1 MLKLSDTWNWY
12 YDHSKSALMLDL
24 DDGMLFK
31 ANLKTKDL
39 IPCAFQTN
47 QFNVE
52 DAQAFHTFR
61 DSIATLPLN
70 EPRQAELNLNCVAAK
85 RFHKPVQPKSWFFD
99 AGNGVD
105 IPCEGMLVQMQN
117 SLNQGIFIV
126 VEAGDNAS
134 ICALVDLQDFQLNGY
149 KTLKFGDMVKV
160 MHDRMTHIEYV
171 EVAQP
176 ISMVS

>member
-1 MLKLSDTWNWY
+1 
-12 YDHSKSALMLDL
+12 
-24 DDGMLFK
+24 
-31 ANLKTKDL
+31 
-39 IPCAFQTN
+39 
-47 QFNVE
+47 
-52 DAQAFHTFR
+52 
-61 DSIATLPLN
+61 
-70 EPRQAELNLNCVAAK
+70 
-85 RFHKPVQPKSWFFD
+85 
-99 AGNGVD
+99 
-105 IPCEGMLVQMQN
+105 MQN

-134 ICALVDLQDFQLNGY
+134 ICALVDLQDFHLNGY

>member
-47 QFNVE
+47 QFSVE

-61 DSIATLPLN
+61 DSIATLPLS

-99 AGNGVD
+99 AGVGVGQ
-105 IPCEGMLVQMQN
+105 PQEGMLVQMTNEHN
-117 SLNQGIFIV
+117 SGFFIV

-134 ICALVDLQDFQLNGY
+134 ICALVDLESFSLNAHKSLG
-149 KTLKFGDMVKV
+149 FGDMVKV
-160 MHDRMTHIEYV
+160 MHDRMTEIEFV
-171 EVAQP
+171 EVAAP

>member
-1 MLKLSDTWNWY
+1 MTACYS
-12 YDHSKSALMLDL
+12 
-24 DDGMLFK
+24 K

-134 ICALVDLQDFQLNGY
+134 ICALVDLEDFQLNGY